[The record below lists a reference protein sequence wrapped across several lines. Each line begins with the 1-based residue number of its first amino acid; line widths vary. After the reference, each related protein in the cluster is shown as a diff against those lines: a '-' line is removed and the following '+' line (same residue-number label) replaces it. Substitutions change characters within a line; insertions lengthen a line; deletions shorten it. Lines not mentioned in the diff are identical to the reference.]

1 MRDNHEDK
9 KRKSGG
15 KPTAQGMIYAAKTHG
30 FSAADL
36 DELSVGALI
45 DIVSESIPDK
55 DRVYIATQADID
67 RWTGF

>member
-1 MRDNHEDK
+1 
-9 KRKSGG
+9 
-15 KPTAQGMIYAAKTHG
+15 MIYAAKTHG